1 MSESKQVK
9 RKRKAATNA
18 IREIKKEQKSTNK
31 IIPTAPFQ
39 RLVQEIAQNYKNDLR
54 IKAEAY
60 SALQDASESYVI
72 DLFQK
77 SNKCAIHESRETI
90 QPKDLRLA
98 MDI

>member
-18 IREIKKEQKSTNK
+18 IREIKKEQRSTNK
-31 IIPTAPFQ
+31 IVPTAPFQ
-39 RLVQEIAQNYKNDLR
+39 RLVQEIAQKYKNDLR

-60 SALQDASESYVI
+60 NALQDASEAYII

-77 SNKCAIHESRETI
+77 CNKCAIHENRETI
-90 QPKDLRLA
+90 QPKDLKLA